1 MLSLSSFIASSLSNG
16 SKLDAADAL
25 SSCAMPSL
33 NTEWIYSVDPETFA
47 EVKAAYKAYATTV
60 DGNVSLY
67 KVFCTAARQGKQF
80 L

>member
-33 NTEWIYSVDPETFA
+33 NTDWIYSVDPETFA
-47 EVKAAYKAYATTV
+47 EVKAAYKASATTV

-67 KVFCTAARQGKQF
+67 KVFCMAARQGQP
-80 L
+80 LL

>member
-33 NTEWIYSVDPETFA
+33 DTDWIYSVDPETFA

-60 DGNVSLY
+60 DGSVSLY
-67 KVFCTAARQGKQF
+67 KVFCTAARQGHP
-80 L
+80 LL